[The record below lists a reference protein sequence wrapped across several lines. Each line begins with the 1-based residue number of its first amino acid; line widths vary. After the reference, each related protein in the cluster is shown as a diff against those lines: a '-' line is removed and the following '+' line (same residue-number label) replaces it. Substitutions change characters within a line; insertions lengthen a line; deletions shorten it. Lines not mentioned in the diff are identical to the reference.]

1 MTSTYV
7 RPVTLTPEQEN
18 ACCLFEALREGRI
31 LDDIPPDACGAYA
44 SVLHD
49 LQTTLQTRGQEA
61 VQYQLQVAIRTD
73 DQLALL
79 LNSYRRDVRDQGAQE
94 QGSETEPFAS
104 AWGNPR
110 PLVDCEVDDFPAHAL
125 PDWLWTYTSG
135 VAMELELDPGVVALL
150 SLPVLATIFQR
161 RYKVV
166 LTDGHAPWT
175 ESLSVWALF
184 TAEPGERKSPAI
196 KAVIFPLQAYQSEYN
211 QRLASAYRQ
220 AAQAQKGEDQDAAD
234 DTVLVEPQ
242 PLALAL
248 TDTTQEA
255 LVATLQDQH
264 ERAGIFASEGNSLFT
279 VHLDG
284 VYRKGQGDVSVLNAA
299 WSGDSIDVSRR
310 KDRQRIVL
318 QEPAVSMGVCVQP
331 GILSGISNQS
341 NVARASGF
349 LSRWLYCVPNS
360 KLGQRTHNPPASNP
374 VARDRYAAKIRALLN
389 DAFPMQYPPPA
400 PTIRTIS
407 LSRNAFQA
415 IRAYQREVEPRLG
428 NTHTL
433 AIYRDWYAK
442 APGQVVRI
450 AALLALVAGREL
462 VEEHDI
468 AHSKAI
474 VEWSAT
480 HMHRTYNITGGIDIA
495 LAQRAL
501 AWLHKK
507 DTREIT
513 RPHLSRGLRIAAQD
527 AQNVIY
533 TLQEYGYMRET
544 VSPSKQPVY
553 EVNRNVPAYAPMR
566 GTGDHET
573 IGES

>member
-1 MTSTYV
+1 
-7 RPVTLTPEQEN
+7 
-18 ACCLFEALREGRI
+18 
-31 LDDIPPDACGAYA
+31 
-44 SVLHD
+44 
-49 LQTTLQTRGQEA
+49 
-61 VQYQLQVAIRTD
+61 
-73 DQLALL
+73 
-79 LNSYRRDVRDQGAQE
+79 
-94 QGSETEPFAS
+94 
-104 AWGNPR
+104 
-110 PLVDCEVDDFPAHAL
+110 
-125 PDWLWTYTSG
+125 
-135 VAMELELDPGVVALL
+135 
-150 SLPVLATIFQR
+150 
-161 RYKVV
+161 
-166 LTDGHAPWT
+166 
-175 ESLSVWALF
+175 
-184 TAEPGERKSPAI
+184 
-196 KAVIFPLQAYQSEYN
+196 
-211 QRLASAYRQ
+211 
-220 AAQAQKGEDQDAAD
+220 
-234 DTVLVEPQ
+234 
-242 PLALAL
+242 
-248 TDTTQEA
+248 
-255 LVATLQDQH
+255 
-264 ERAGIFASEGNSLFT
+264 
-279 VHLDG
+279 
-284 VYRKGQGDVSVLNAA
+284 
-299 WSGDSIDVSRR
+299 
-310 KDRQRIVL
+310 
-318 QEPAVSMGVCVQP
+318 MGVCVQP

-428 NTHTL
+428 NTHAL

-527 AQNVIY
+527 AQNVIC

-544 VSPSKQPVY
+544 VSISKQTVY

-566 GTGDHET
+566 GTDRHET
-573 IGES
+573 TGES